1 MRCVL
6 ALVIALGGCGR
17 WGFALPLDASD
28 GEEITDATADDAT
41 DAADDAAIDAE
52 APKADV
58 PSMPDAA
65 FMPDSPAGMGMYTVE
80 SSTSPYTLLAG
91 GTVVPGF
98 VVPADDEGY
107 ALTIPFT
114 FTFYGI
120 MYSSVNISA
129 NGYVTFEAPVTGAET
144 TTNDCP
150 LDGTAPGATI
160 AVFWDDLYASA
171 AVMPFGTLTY
181 AVTGTAPNRRLT
193 IEWRD
198 FDAFYIAGGGNNAFT
213 QGVRV
218 TQSLALREDNVIE
231 LHYGPR
237 TPPTAANKDCGPD
250 RHRGCSATVGLEASG
265 AALFMPVQ
273 CGTALGPGPGYA
285 PIDEGKKLVFT
296 PS

>member
-1 MRCVL
+1 VRCVL
-6 ALVIALGGCGR
+6 ALVIALAGCGR
-17 WGFALPLDASD
+17 SGFAPAFDASGD
-28 GEEITDATADDAT
+28 DVDAGDDDAT
-41 DAADDAAIDAE
+41 SDGE
-52 APKADV
+52 APKADA
-58 PSMPDAA
+58 PPMPDGGVT
-65 FMPDSPAGMGMYTVE
+65 PDSPAGMGMYTVA
-80 SSTSPYTLLAG
+80 SSTTPYTLLAG

-98 VVPADDEGY
+98 AIPADDESY
-107 ALTIPFT
+107 PLPLPFT
-114 FTFYGI
+114 FRFYGVS
-120 MYSSVNISA
+120 YSSVNISA
-129 NGYVTFEAPVTGAET
+129 NGYVTFESPATGADT

-171 AVMPFGTLTY
+171 MTMPFGSLTY

-218 TQSLALREDNVIE
+218 TQSLTLREDNVFE

-237 TPPTAANKDCGPD
+237 TPPTSASKDCGAD

-265 AALFMPVQ
+265 SALFMPVQ

-285 PIDEGKKLVFT
+285 PIDEGKQLVFT

>member
-6 ALVIALGGCGR
+6 ALVITLAGCGR
-17 WGFALPLDASD
+17 WGFAQPLDASAGD
-28 GEEITDATADDAT
+28 EGTDAVAEIALDADT
-41 DAADDAAIDAE
+41 DAE
-52 APKADV
+52 APK
-58 PSMPDAA
+58 PDAA
-65 FMPDSPAGMGMYTVE
+65 PMADAAPMPDSPAGMGMYSVAATTV
-80 SSTSPYTLLAG
+80 PYTPLAG
-91 GTVVPGF
+91 GTAVPGF
-98 VVPADDEGY
+98 VVPADDDSY
-107 ALTIPFT
+107 ALALPFT

-129 NGYVTFEAPVTGAET
+129 NGYVTFEAPVTGAEAMM
-144 TTNDCP
+144 NDCP

-198 FDAFYIAGGGNNAFT
+198 FDAFYLAGSGNNAFT
-213 QGVRV
+213 QGVRI

-231 LHYGPR
+231 MHYGPR
-237 TPPTAANKDCGPD
+237 TPPSAASKDCGAD

-265 AALFMPVQ
+265 STLFTPVQ

-285 PIDEGKKLVFT
+285 PIDEGKHLVFT